1 MELVLIPK
9 VGPPLPT
16 EGSRNVE
23 MDLMQRAAALS
34 NTLDHLCRAGMTVAP
49 PTDEDRKHAA
59 AVVCSYAAAPDTASR
74 RATTAR
80 MGKMTPAALRHI
92 DHMLKTFGQ
101 EVATDAAQIRHFV
114 TNKLLEE
121 SDNPDPRIRMRALEL
136 LGKISEVGLFADR
149 KEVTVT
155 HQSTEDL
162 KESLRSKLSRLTSA
176 EVIDAEVVETPTLD
190 VQGLLARLDGGE

>member
-1 MELVLIPK
+1 
-9 VGPPLPT
+9 
-16 EGSRNVE
+16 
-23 MDLMQRAAALS
+23 
-34 NTLDHLCRAGMTVAP
+34 
-49 PTDEDRKHAA
+49 
-59 AVVCSYAAAPDTASR
+59 
-74 RATTAR
+74 
-80 MGKMTPAALRHI
+80 MTPAALRHI

-162 KESLRSKLSRLTSA
+162 KESLRSKLSRLTSE